1 MKKAFTLAEVLITL
15 GIIGVIAALTLPGLI
30 QGYRKKVTETALKKA
45 YTQLYQALEQAQT
58 DNGEAINW
66 NWEDYQTYDRDSAE
80 AFLQEYFYPYFNI
93 IGRSAVQQHKDKLKY
108 VIYNYNDDYSQE
120 PNWFWNNPQL
130 TNWAELSDGNVIS
143 FVLKNTNPNTGAFG
157 QFNVILSSNKN
168 PKRLISGKDVFAF
181 YLKKHP
187 YNSQVSI
194 SPDGWQNS
202 NCQELKNNR
211 NDFINGCKGESVNAS
226 GIISSIYCTS
236 LIYCNNWKI
245 PKDYPIRF

>member
-15 GIIGVIAALTLPGLI
+15 GIIGVITALTLPALI
-30 QGYRKKVTETALKKA
+30 QSYRKKVTETALKKA

-93 IGRSAVQQHKDKLKY
+93 IGRSAVQQQKKNLKY
-108 VIYNYNDDYSQE
+108 IIYNYNDDYSGN

-130 TNWAELSDGNVIS
+130 TNWVELSDGSVIS
-143 FVLKNTNPNTGAFG
+143 FVLKSTTTPYG
-157 QFNVILSSNKN
+157 QFNVILSTNKN
-168 PKRLISGKDVFAF
+168 PKRLISGKEVFAF
-181 YLKKHP
+181 YIRKHP
-187 YNSQVSI
+187 NNSQVTITPYGSI
-194 SPDGWQNS
+194 NY
-202 NCQELKNNR
+202 NCEDIKNNR
-211 NDFINGCKGESVNAS
+211 TDYIKGCKGETVNAS

-236 LIYCNNWKI
+236 LIYCNDWKI

>member
-108 VIYNYNDDYSQE
+108 VIYNFNDDYSGD

-130 TNWAELSDGNVIS
+130 TNWAELSDGSVIS
-143 FVLKNTNPNTGAFG
+143 FVLKNLIKFLLIKSLLLA
-157 QFNVILSSNKN
+157 ILLKTDLGHTLIHLHVSQLDPYIHSPCNHPVFLRNALVYLNQSSNHKFH
-168 PKRLISGKDVFAF
+168 S
-181 YLKKHP
+181 
-187 YNSQVSI
+187 
-194 SPDGWQNS
+194 
-202 NCQELKNNR
+202 
-211 NDFINGCKGESVNAS
+211 
-226 GIISSIYCTS
+226 
-236 LIYCNNWKI
+236 
-245 PKDYPIRF
+245 

>member
-108 VIYNYNDDYSQE
+108 VIYNFNDDYSGD

-130 TNWAELSDGNVIS
+130 TNWAELSDGSVIS

-181 YLKKHP
+181 YLGKNP
-187 YNSQVSI
+187 NNSQVTITPSGSI
-194 SPDGWQNS
+194 NY
-202 NCQELKNNR
+202 NCEDLKNNR
-211 NDFINGCKGESVNAS
+211 NDFIKGCKGESVNAS